1 MTLKVKELPLSE
13 RPYEKLMLYG
23 AENLSNVELLAIIL
37 GSGTKDETSISLAQ
51 KVLKL
56 GENTEENNMR
66 FLQDCTIDEFRK
78 IKGIG
83 NVKAIRL
90 KALTEITKRM
100 SKPLG
105 NDIIIN
111 SSQEAANLFIE
122 ELRYEKREIVK
133 VVLLNSKNKV
143 LRIKNVSLGGS
154 NFAVVDPK
162 EILGEAIKLGATK
175 IILVHNHPSG
185 NPTPSTE
192 DYNLTKKIDSCCK
205 LFEIELLDHIV
216 IGDGIYKRIDWK
228 RGENNGLF

>member
-192 DYNLTKKIDSCCK
+192 DYNLTKKID
-205 LFEIELLDHIV
+205 
-216 IGDGIYKRIDWK
+216 
-228 RGENNGLF
+228 